1 LFFFFFIPTMDWEIG
16 KTMWVTFS
24 NTYLFEGVVGG
35 QFGAGFDFVEA
46 RGHVCGRADF
56 RRIFELILR
65 SV

>member
-1 LFFFFFIPTMDWEIG
+1 MDWEIG

-46 RGHVCGRADF
+46 RGHVCGRVGFGAD
-56 RRIFELILR
+56 
-65 SV
+65 